1 MDIFEGIIL
10 NFTDALLSIDRVFVE
25 DIIREQKKELS
36 PIQIAEN
43 IISPSLEKIG
53 SDWESGKLSL
63 SQVYMS
69 GKICEELV
77 NSLFLL
83 EGITSKIHPKAA
95 IVTLE
100 DYHLLGKRIVLS
112 MLRAGGYTP
121 IDFGQMS
128 VDNLVRKVQKEEIQI
143 LFISVLM
150 LPSALK
156 VEKVKSQLEQ
166 LNHKGKIIVGG
177 APFRFDLELWK
188 NVGAD
193 AMGKTASDAI
203 CIMEDIIGGGK

>member
-77 NSLFLL
+77 NALFTVCSVSGETRFTAISMSLSSFC
-83 EGITSKIHPKAA
+83 
-95 IVTLE
+95 
-100 DYHLLGKRIVLS
+100 LS
-112 MLRAGGYTP
+112 
-121 IDFGQMS
+121 
-128 VDNLVRKVQKEEIQI
+128 
-143 LFISVLM
+143 
-150 LPSALK
+150 
-156 VEKVKSQLEQ
+156 
-166 LNHKGKIIVGG
+166 
-177 APFRFDLELWK
+177 
-188 NVGAD
+188 
-193 AMGKTASDAI
+193 
-203 CIMEDIIGGGK
+203 